1 MFSDPSVNAAAWGA
15 IAAIPTTIL
24 TAILAE
30 PVTHKIRTRLERG
43 QAKTDAISN
52 LEMAFGQVE
61 DSWQPRPG
69 AAVVDERERRLEE
82 LREAITGFRVQIG
95 KSLHKSLFTCY
106 EQAVTAANQQRAAD
120 VRSAAREGLRLL
132 DEAGSRWWRRSR

>member
-30 PVTHKIRTRLERG
+30 PLTHKIRTRLERG
-43 QAKTDAISN
+43 QAKTDAIAN

-69 AAVVDERERRLEE
+69 SAVVDERERRLEE
-82 LREAITGFRVQIG
+82 LRDVITTSRVQLG

-106 EQAVTAANQQRAAD
+106 EQAVTAAKQQRAVD
-120 VRSAAREGLRLL
+120 VRRAAQEGLRLL
-132 DEAGSRWWRRSR
+132 DKQTTQWWRRR